1 MRERGWATNE
11 NQPPVGGYVT
21 YRSLHEH
28 WKRANFVPGG
38 NFHRANTH
46 THTHTSKHKHAHTKS
61 RERYLCIW
69 IYIYAQKRPS
79 FLGRLGRVSFN
90 DLYILG
96 GGKGGGGGRGRAKTS
111 KDLAA
116 ILNGNFLFAATDVE
130 AGCSRPDA
138 DGPTRVDRFF
148 NRSIAA
154 GYVTISYPQSGFYQ
168 SFYIMPS

>member
-1 MRERGWATNE
+1 MRR
-11 NQPPVGGYVT
+11 
-21 YRSLHEH
+21 R
-28 WKRANFVPGG
+28 
-38 NFHRANTH
+38 
-46 THTHTSKHKHAHTKS
+46 
-61 RERYLCIW
+61 
-69 IYIYAQKRPS
+69 
-79 FLGRLGRVSFN
+79 GRVFSVGWVAF
-90 DLYILG
+90 LLTICIYWAVG
-96 GGKGGGGGRGRAKTS
+96 RGEGGGRGRAKTS

>member
-1 MRERGWATNE
+1 MDIC
-11 NQPPVGGYVT
+11 
-21 YRSLHEH
+21 L
-28 WKRANFVPGG
+28 
-38 NFHRANTH
+38 
-46 THTHTSKHKHAHTKS
+46 
-61 RERYLCIW
+61 
-69 IYIYAQKRPS
+69 YAQKRSS

-96 GGKGGGGGRGRAKTS
+96 GRAKTS

-148 NRSIAA
+148 NRRIRNNFVSAIRVLSICLYSALL
-154 GYVTISYPQSGFYQ
+154 G
-168 SFYIMPS
+168 

>member
-1 MRERGWATNE
+1 MGGCANE
-11 NQPPVGGYVT
+11 GEPRVKITPVGGYVT
-21 YRSLHEH
+21 YVGDGSLHEH

-46 THTHTSKHKHAHTKS
+46 THTRARTHVSATHKAKKYTSV
-61 RERYLCIW
+61 W
-69 IYIYAQKRPS
+69 IYTSMR
-79 FLGRLGRVSFN
+79 RRGRVF
-90 DLYILG
+90 LAAWVAFLLTICIYWE
-96 GGKGGGGGRGRAKTS
+96 GGGRGRAKTS

-148 NRSIAA
+148 NRRIRNNFVSAIRVLSICLYSALL
-154 GYVTISYPQSGFYQ
+154 G
-168 SFYIMPS
+168 

>member
-1 MRERGWATNE
+1 MNIGNGRISSRVEI
-11 NQPPVGGYVT
+11 
-21 YRSLHEH
+21 SI
-28 WKRANFVPGG
+28 VPT
-38 NFHRANTH
+38 R
-46 THTHTSKHKHAHTKS
+46 THTSTRKHKHAHTKS

-96 GGKGGGGGRGRAKTS
+96 GGKGGGGRGRAKTS